1 MPIGE
6 IETHPFLRLGQIN
19 GATKLILGSFPVYEC
34 TDQDSELKQ
43 QNRHNEGTVRFF
55 YGSNRNS
62 LWRKYS
68 QYVDRNIIQPWN
80 PDLIIGS
87 LIENRIAISD
97 TIKSC
102 ERYIYKIDKKTKER
116 ILYPFSSEDSALK
129 NITWNREIIQILISN
144 GVTKILCTSKG
155 VLNDLE
161 KQIICFR
168 NDPLGRKDSQLS
180 SVFQAQFIE
189 RVGGNNNNITKE
201 VAKAFII
208 GNQEVFA
215 LAMPSPGSPQRKI
228 REFGCENQDKLLY
241 ANNYFENA
249 FNWLTE

>member
-6 IETHPFLRLGQIN
+6 IETHPYLQQGHIH

-34 TDQDSELKQ
+34 TDQDSQLKQ
-43 QNRHNEGTVRFF
+43 QNRLNEGTIRFF

-62 LWRKYS
+62 LWTKYS
-68 QYVDRNIIQPWN
+68 EYIDNTIVRPW
-80 PDLIIGS
+80 DSELIIES
-87 LIENRIAISD
+87 LIENQIAVSD

-116 ILYPFSSEDSALK
+116 ILDPYSSEDSALK
-129 NITWNREIIQILISN
+129 KKTWNREIITTLINN

-161 KQIICFR
+161 KQIICYGR
-168 NDPLGRKDSQLS
+168 TPLGRKDNQLTSQ
-180 SVFQAQFIE
+180 FQTQFIE
-189 RVGGNNNNITKE
+189 RIGGNNNQITNE
-201 VAKAFII
+201 VAKTFIV
-208 GNQEVFA
+208 GNRQVFG
-215 LAMPSPGSPQRKI
+215 LAIPSPGSPQRQTH
-228 REFGCENQDKLLY
+228 EFGCENQDRLTY
-241 ANNYFENA
+241 ANSYFENA